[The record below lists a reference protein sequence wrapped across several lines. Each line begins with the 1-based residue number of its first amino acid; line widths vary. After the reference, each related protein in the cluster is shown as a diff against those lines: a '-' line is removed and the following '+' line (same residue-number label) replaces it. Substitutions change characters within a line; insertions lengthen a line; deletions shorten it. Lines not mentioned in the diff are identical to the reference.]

1 MLRLLQQQQIA
12 RWVLYFKA
20 KSATEKFDEADTAQ
34 SENFIRFSAIC
45 HTDTPVYNMHTVEE
59 APGASSV
66 EVRTQLNHAYQ
77 CFKMHAATKLHAY
90 WHLNW
95 FKLTPTQHSKFDRV

>member
-1 MLRLLQQQQIA
+1 MQPKATGLLHNAHKNHTPVLRLLQQQQIA

-45 HTDTPVYNMHTVEE
+45 HADTPVYNMHTVE
-59 APGASSV
+59 
-66 EVRTQLNHAYQ
+66 
-77 CFKMHAATKLHAY
+77 
-90 WHLNW
+90 
-95 FKLTPTQHSKFDRV
+95 